1 MMIMIFVF
9 VLRNSVFACMWSDMA
24 NDDLDDALLMS
35 ALAENGCSVCV
46 VQMMLAAECTI

>member
-1 MMIMIFVF
+1 MIFVF

-35 ALAENGCSVCV
+35 ALAENGCSVVCV

>member
-35 ALAENGCSVCV
+35 ALAENGCLV
-46 VQMMLAAECTI
+46 VQMMLALHTTI